1 MTGRHLADV
10 MTDVVKDR
18 VADPQW
24 LGDARWQVAQNPDA
38 ITMLFPAVGRRCGR
52 GLLADAGPELADW
65 SVDDAARVL
74 LLSVLPLRGAALARQ
89 VAALYWQGG
98 AAEKRA
104 VLRALSGPGV
114 GVGAVELPHHT
125 GIEAGARELPH
136 QTGVGSGAR
145 ELPQGLD
152 IGAAAV
158 ELLHDAIRTND
169 PRLVAAAVGPAA
181 RRLDD
186 GMWRQAVL
194 KCVFME
200 IPLTAV
206 ADLDR
211 RADGELARMLADLDD
226 ERRAAGRSLPDDA
239 TVLLALISDPEWARS
254 EAQGANRHPVS
265 ARSAAP
271 EDNPARP
278 AHQGGIG
285 DTASARSAEF
295 KEKTV

>member
-74 LLSVLPLRGAALARQ
+74 LLAVLPLRGAALARQ

-114 GVGAVELPHHT
+114 GVGAVELPQHMDT
-125 GIEAGARELPH
+125 GI
-136 QTGVGSGAR
+136 GSGAR

-254 EAQGANRHPVS
+254 AVSEENRHPES
-265 ARSAAP
+265 ART
-271 EDNPARP
+271 

-285 DTASARSAEF
+285 DTASARSADF

>member
-1 MTGRHLADV
+1 MIGRHLADV
-10 MTDVVKDR
+10 LTDVLKDQ
-18 VADPQW
+18 VTDPAW

-38 ITMLFPAVGRRCGR
+38 VVMLFPAVGRRCGR
-52 GLLADAGPELADW
+52 GPLAEAGPHLAGW

-74 LLSVLPLRGAALARQ
+74 LLTALPLRGAALARL

-104 VLRALSGPGV
+104 VLRALSGLDTRS
-114 GVGAVELPHHT
+114 GAADLPH
-125 GIEAGARELPH
+125 
-136 QTGVGSGAR
+136 
-145 ELPQGLD
+145 GLD
-152 IGAAAV
+152 IGSAAV

-211 RADGELARMLADLDD
+211 RADSELARMLADLDD
-226 ERRAAGRSLPDDA
+226 ERRAAGRALPDDA
-239 TVLLALISDPEWARS
+239 TVLLALIGDPEWARS
-254 EAQGANRHPVS
+254 EEH
-265 ARSAAP
+265 
-271 EDNPARP
+271 
-278 AHQGGIG
+278 
-285 DTASARSAEF
+285 

>member
-1 MTGRHLADV
+1 VTARHLADLL
-10 MTDVVKDR
+10 TDVLKNQVT
-18 VADPQW
+18 DPQW

-38 ITMLFPAVGRRCGR
+38 ITMRFPAVGQRCGR
-52 GLLADAGPELADW
+52 GPLAGAGPELAGW

-74 LLSVLPLRGAALARQ
+74 LLTALPLRGTALARL
-89 VAALYWQGG
+89 VTALYWQGG

-104 VLRALSGPGV
+104 VLRALSGPN
-114 GVGAVELPHHT
+114 
-125 GIEAGARELPH
+125 AGA
-136 QTGVGSGAR
+136 GAADGPQGPAGAPDV
-145 ELPQGLD
+145 PQGLD

-158 ELLHDAIRTND
+158 ELLDDAIRTND
-169 PRLVAAAVGPAA
+169 PRLVAAAVGSAA

-239 TVLLALISDPEWARS
+239 TVLLALISDPEWVRS
-254 EAQGANRHPVS
+254 TPQR
-265 ARSAAP
+265 
-271 EDNPARP
+271 
-278 AHQGGIG
+278 GIG

>member
-125 GIEAGARELPH
+125 G
-136 QTGVGSGAR
+136 VGSGAR

-254 EAQGANRHPVS
+254 
-265 ARSAAP
+265 AAP